1 MKWVAHGQLK
11 GIMGKKKLFYSIS
24 ELEHCRIT
32 DDTTERLNWMDF
44 YHRGIIKDDYDE
56 RKNG

>member
-1 MKWVAHGQLK
+1 MAVYDREQVVRLIADALAVH
-11 GIMGKKKLFYSIS
+11 
-24 ELEHCRIT
+24 
-32 DDTTERLNWMDF
+32 DTMIDERLNWMDF